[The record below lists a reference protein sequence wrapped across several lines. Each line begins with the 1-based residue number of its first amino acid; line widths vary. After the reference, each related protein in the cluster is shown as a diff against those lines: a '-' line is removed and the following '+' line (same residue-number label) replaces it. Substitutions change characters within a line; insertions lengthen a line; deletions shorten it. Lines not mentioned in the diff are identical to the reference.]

1 MGLGIKHRIQ
11 SRKKD
16 SSGHGEHKGYKLGK
30 SSSGKHMVI
39 PKDVMIYEEPCPKDL
54 ADLTRENVEPDMSNF
69 VFMSRRVRP

>member
-16 SSGHGEHKGYKLGK
+16 SSGHGEGNKLGK